1 MCIIFLFFRIDYSL
15 GHNNFIDKLLFQEYK
30 SNGEA
35 NHMKAVVLAGGL
47 GTRLRPLTYVMPK
60 AMLPVGDK
68 PIIEHILNYLKK
80 SHAIDEVIIATAYL
94 GKYIEDYLNS
104 GEDFNI
110 SIRYA
115 RGKRPLGTAGQL
127 KSAESFIDDT
137 FLLMNGDILIEVI
150 ISDMIKFHK
159 SKRGVGTVALK
170 PYFLPVKYGVIDT
183 DTDNLIL
190 NWREKPNIP
199 LTMNIGLYVL
209 EPKIFDYI
217 HPERPMSLERE
228 IFPKIIDAGEKLY
241 GFMTETNYLDI
252 GDLES
257 LDKAHQEFLSKF
269 TLL

>member
-1 MCIIFLFFRIDYSL
+1 
-15 GHNNFIDKLLFQEYK
+15 
-30 SNGEA
+30 
-35 NHMKAVVLAGGL
+35 MKAVVLAGGL

-68 PIIEHILNYLKK
+68 PIVEHIINYLKR
-80 SHAIDEVIIATAYL
+80 SSVIEEVVIATAYL
-94 GKYIEDYLNS
+94 GKYIEDYLNA
-104 GEDFNI
+104 GEDWG
-110 SIRYA
+110 IRIQYA

-127 KSAESFIDDT
+127 KTAESFIDDT
-137 FLLMNGDILIEVI
+137 FVLINGDILIEVV

-159 SKRGVGTVALK
+159 SKGGTGTIALK

-209 EPKIFDYI
+209 EPKVFDYI
-217 HPERPMSLERE
+217 PPDRAMSLERE
-228 IFPKIIDAGEKLY
+228 VFPKIIASGEKLY
-241 GFMTETNYLDI
+241 GFKTETNYLDI

-269 TLL
+269 TQL

>member
-1 MCIIFLFFRIDYSL
+1 
-15 GHNNFIDKLLFQEYK
+15 
-30 SNGEA
+30 
-35 NHMKAVVLAGGL
+35 MKAVVLAGGL

-68 PIIEHILNYLKK
+68 PIIEHILNYLKR
-80 SHAIDEVIIATAYL
+80 SSAIEEVVIATAYL
-94 GKYIEDYLNS
+94 GKYIEDYLNA
-104 GEDFNI
+104 GEDWDI
-110 SIRYA
+110 RIRYA

-127 KSAESFIDDT
+127 KTAESFIDDT
-137 FLLMNGDILIEVI
+137 FVLMNGDILIEVG
-150 ISDMIKFHK
+150 ISDMIKFHRTK
-159 SKRGVGTVALK
+159 KGIGTVALK

-217 HPERPMSLERE
+217 PSDRAMSLERE
-228 IFPKIIDAGEKLY
+228 VFPKIIASGEKLY
-241 GFMTETNYLDI
+241 GFKTETNYLDI

-269 TLL
+269 TQL

>member
-1 MCIIFLFFRIDYSL
+1 
-15 GHNNFIDKLLFQEYK
+15 
-30 SNGEA
+30 
-35 NHMKAVVLAGGL
+35 MKAVVLAGGL

-80 SHAIDEVIIATAYL
+80 SNAIDEVIIATAYL
-94 GKYIEDYLNS
+94 GKNIEDYLNS
-104 GEDFNI
+104 GEDFSINI
-110 SIRYA
+110 EYA

-127 KSAESFIDDT
+127 KSAETFIDDT
-137 FLLMNGDILIEVI
+137 FLLMNGDILIEVV
-150 ISDMIKFHK
+150 ISDMIKFHE
-159 SKRGVGTVALK
+159 SKNGIGTVALK
-170 PYFLPVKYGVIDT
+170 PYLLPVKYGVIDT
-183 DTDNLIL
+183 NNDNLIL

-199 LTMNIGLYVL
+199 LIMNIGLYVL

-217 HPERPMSLERE
+217 PSDRAVSLERE
-228 IFPKIIDAGEKLY
+228 TFPKVISSGEKLY
-241 GFMTETNYLDI
+241 GFKTETNYLDI

>member
-1 MCIIFLFFRIDYSL
+1 
-15 GHNNFIDKLLFQEYK
+15 
-30 SNGEA
+30 
-35 NHMKAVVLAGGL
+35 MKAVVLAGGL

-68 PIIEHILNYLKK
+68 PIIEHIIVYLA
-80 SHAIDEVIIATAYL
+80 SFQMIDEIIIATAYL
-94 GKYIEDYLNS
+94 GRYIEDYLNE
-104 GEDFNI
+104 GEDWDI
-110 SIRYA
+110 SIKYA

-127 KSAESFIDDT
+127 KTAESFIDDT
-137 FLLMNGDILIEVI
+137 FVLINGDILIEVV

-159 SKRGVGTVALK
+159 SKGGTGTIALK

-183 DTDNLIL
+183 DADNLIL

-217 HPERPMSLERE
+217 PPDRAMSLERE
-228 IFPKIIDAGEKLY
+228 VFPKIIASGEKLY
-241 GFMTETNYLDI
+241 GFKTETNYLDI